1 MPRVQANDFSFN
13 PYQRNAPNGPAPAG
27 SGDPHRSTPG
37 SAPGSAAAAGGF
49 VYASPDDNMMDDIV
63 PLSPNGTFSTTPQ
76 KNQRNN

>member
-76 KNQRNN
+76 KKQRNN